1 MASTHTRTN
10 ASPRLVLALIALASV
25 GAVGFALFAQY
36 QLNMQ
41 PCPWCILQRVLFLLI
56 ALLAGLAALVG
67 ARPVTVLASLLIVAS
82 AAGGAASAWYQHFV
96 AAKTASC
103 NLTLADRI
111 VSSIHL
117 DTALPAAFEV
127 RASCA
132 DAASNLIG
140 VPFEFWSLA
149 LYVVLAVAA
158 LWCLRARR

>member
-1 MASTHTRTN
+1 MASTHTRPN

-56 ALLAGLAALVG
+56 ALLAGLGALVG
-67 ARPVTVLASLLIVAS
+67 ARPVTVLVSLLIVAS

-111 VSSIHL
+111 VSGIHL